1 MGAGGGWAEEGPSVD
16 GPLEWTESELEEWAE
31 EVAGDTGS
39 GGDGLGRGWE
49 SFGLG
54 V

>member
-1 MGAGGGWAEEGPSVD
+1 MGAGGVWAEEEPSVD
-16 GPLEWTESELEEWAE
+16 GPLKWTESELEEWAE

-39 GGDGLGRGWE
+39 GGDGLGKGCG
-49 SFGLG
+49 SLGFG